1 MSRSTVEQARPAGA
15 EAQQRLRER
24 LAEIQAMPVR
34 ELQDLYYDLHG
45 RATRARNRPWLI
57 KRLSYRTQELMT
69 GLSLS
74 AEAEQRIAD
83 LGEDEVA
90 GVAFD
95 LIGSEGHGCPLIR
108 GAANRKR

>member
-1 MSRSTVEQARPAGA
+1 MRVEPGHGVGGALDLRPAEIGGPVDYLPLEVRKGNRVVVDDSDRPDSGGGEILDQRRAEPPGPDDQDPGGLDPGLAGA
-15 EAQQRLRER
+15 
-24 LAEIQAMPVR
+24 
-34 ELQDLYYDLHG
+34 
-45 RATRARNRPWLI
+45 
-57 KRLSYRTQELMT
+57 
-69 GLSLS
+69 
-74 AEAEQRIAD
+74 AD